1 MNDTTPAPA
10 QAPHPGT
17 GPPAINSAELLAG
30 TREVLRRSVPSRIAS
45 SADARASPTSFPS
58 PSAR

>member
-17 GPPAINSAELLAG
+17 VPPAINSAELLAG
-30 TREVLRRSVPSRIAS
+30 TREVLIQHGAETYRLKLTS
-45 SADARASPTSFPS
+45 SNKLILTK
-58 PSAR
+58 